1 MTRSS
6 YVSTPQVVLGEDAH
20 EISVERFTRGGES
33 MALLRLG
40 TSLNLDPSMATPAY
54 LLRMSQAF
62 KELADFRAE
71 QITGGQA

>member
-6 YVSTPQVVLGEDAH
+6 YVSTPQVVLGEDAQ
-20 EISVERFTRGGES
+20 EISVERFTRDGEP

-40 TSLNLDPSMATPAY
+40 DSLNLDPSMATPAY